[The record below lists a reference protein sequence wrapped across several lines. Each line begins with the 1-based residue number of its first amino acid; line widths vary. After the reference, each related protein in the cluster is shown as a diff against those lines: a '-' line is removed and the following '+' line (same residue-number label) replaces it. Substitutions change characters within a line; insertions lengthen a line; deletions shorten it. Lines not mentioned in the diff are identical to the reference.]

1 MAGNARRV
9 ETRIGDEARAAATR
23 TLDAALREGRL
34 DLAEYE
40 RRLTVVQAARVRQ
53 DLTPAVADLPD
64 GSGRT
69 GPGLR
74 IAAADRERAL
84 VRLAGA
90 LTDGRLDA
98 RAYADAEELLNRAV
112 TYADVD
118 AVVGTLDAKA
128 SLAERD
134 QAVARIEAAVAGGL
148 LDPAERHDR
157 VAAIRRATTDAQ
169 LAALVADL
177 PAGAS
182 PARSPRASHA
192 DREAVVA
199 QLHDAVEAGVLDL
212 PEFDER
218 VRAVYAARLRDEL
231 ARLVADLPEPAP
243 EPASPPPVNLP
254 AAPPVKLPRR
264 QPSFRAGK
272 TAALV
277 AGFGMFPMIGIVIV
291 LGMAGLAALAIA
303 VASVWA
309 IVFVGLVVWAKRTMM
324 AAIAA
329 ENAPQAEISYPPGI
343 EPFPGRVTWVD
354 VDPAVWTPEKEE
366 PPRTRAQVQ
375 PAPPPPEQATWVDAD
390 PVEWTPEEEEQPR
403 TRTLGRHKGD
413 LQSMTAL
420 VLPDGTPVAI
430 TGGRDNTARV
440 WDLTDDS
447 WRHTLSGHT
456 HDVVGIAAMVLP
468 DGVPVAVTV
477 SPDRTA
483 RVWDLRD
490 GSQRSAPLKVGYE
503 PHGVSC
509 LSLADGTPVVVV
521 HNVSEGIRLWDLRDH
536 KALGKVADGSYDVFV
551 DGMYPVVLPDGT
563 AVALAT
569 DWEGPIKALDL
580 KNGKTRFEL
589 RGHTHSVRA
598 IDTTVLPDGTPI
610 AVSVSGD
617 KTIRIWDLQRRAL
630 RHTITGLIDALEAVV
645 CTSLPDGTPIAVA
658 CDYERNTTVRD
669 LRDGSELPCRLEL
682 WGNLL
687 SAVAL
692 PDRTLVLGLA
702 DDDSAAAVHE
712 LT

>member
-1 MAGNARRV
+1 MAGRARRA

-23 TLDAALREGRL
+23 TLDGALREGRV

-40 RRLTVVQAARVRQ
+40 RRLVIVQSAKVRT

-64 GSGRT
+64 GAGRR

-74 IAAADRERAL
+74 ISAADREQAL

-90 LTDGRLDA
+90 LTDGRLEA
-98 RAYADAEELLNRAV
+98 RAYADAEVLLNRAV

-118 AVVGTLDAKA
+118 AVVGNLDAKA

-134 QAVARIEAAVAGGL
+134 QAVARIEAAVAAGL
-148 LDPAERHDR
+148 LDPAEQHDR
-157 VAAIRRATTDAQ
+157 VAAVRRATTDAQ
-169 LAALVADL
+169 LAALVGDL
-177 PAGAS
+177 PAGAG

-243 EPASPPPVNLP
+243 EPAPQTAMPPIALP
-254 AAPPVKLPRR
+254 PRKP
-264 QPSFRAGK
+264 PSFETGMT
-272 TAALV
+272 TAKLAAVGWFL
-277 AGFGMFPMIGIVIV
+277 MIGIVIV
-291 LGMAGLAALAIA
+291 LGMAGLTALAIVVGA
-303 VASVWA
+303 VSA
-309 IVFVGLVVWAKRTMM
+309 IAFVGILVWAKRTVTAAM
-324 AAIAA
+324 AAESAVPADIRFPPPPA
-329 ENAPQAEISYPPGI
+329 EP
-343 EPFPGRVTWVD
+343 TWVD
-354 VDPAVWTPEKEE
+354 VDPAEWQPEGEE
-366 PPRTRAQVQ
+366 P
-375 PAPPPPEQATWVDAD
+375 E
-390 PVEWTPEEEEQPR
+390 R
-403 TRTLGRHKGD
+403 TRTLGPHKGG
-413 LQSMTAL
+413 LRSMTAL

-440 WDLTDDS
+440 WDLSDDS
-447 WRHTLSGHT
+447 LRHTLDGHT
-456 HDVVGIAAMVLP
+456 HDVVGVSAMVLP

-490 GSQRSAPLKVGYE
+490 GSQRGAPLKLGYQPE
-503 PHGVSC
+503 GVCC

-521 HNVSEGIRLWDLRDH
+521 HSTSEAIQRWDLRDH
-536 KALGKVADGSYDVFV
+536 KLLGKVGNNSFDTFV
-551 DGMYPVVLPDGT
+551 DGMFPVVLPDGT

-569 DWEGPIKALDL
+569 GWEGPIEALDL
-580 KNGKTRFEL
+580 KNGKSRFTL
-589 RGHTHSVRA
+589 RGHTDAVRA
-598 IDTTVLPDGTPI
+598 IDTTVLPDGTAL

-617 KTIRIWDLQRRAL
+617 KTIRIWDLHRRAL
-630 RHTITGLIDALEAVV
+630 RHTITGLIDVPEAVV
-645 CTSLPDGTPIAVA
+645 CTSLPDGTPIAVT
-658 CDYERNTTVRD
+658 CDYEQNTTVRD
-669 LRDGSELPCRLEL
+669 LRDGSELPYRPEL
-682 WGNLL
+682 WGDLL

-692 PDRTLVLGLA
+692 PDRTLLLGLA
-702 DDDSAAAVHE
+702 DSDSAAAVHE
-712 LT
+712 LA

>member
-1 MAGNARRV
+1 MTGEV
-9 ETRIGDEARAAATR
+9 RIGDQARAAATR

-40 RRLTVVQAARVRQ
+40 RRLTVVQAARVRK
-53 DLTPAVADLPD
+53 DLTPAVVDLPD

-69 GPGLR
+69 GPKLR
-74 IAAADRERAL
+74 ISAADREQAL

-98 RAYADAEELLNRAV
+98 RAYAGAEELLNRAV

-118 AVVGTLDAKA
+118 AVVGKLDAKA
-128 SLAERD
+128 SHTERD

-148 LDPAERHDR
+148 LDPAEQHDR
-157 VAAIRRATTDAQ
+157 VAAVRRATSDAQ

-177 PAGAS
+177 PAGAGA
-182 PARSPRASHA
+182 ARSPRASHV

-199 QLHDAVEAGVLDL
+199 QLHEAVEAGVLDL

-231 ARLVADLPEPAP
+231 TRLVADLPEPAP
-243 EPASPPPVNLP
+243 EPAPPTALP
-254 AAPPVKLPRR
+254 PAPPVVLPSP
-264 QPSFRAGK
+264 QPPSFEAGM
-272 TAALV
+272 TAAKV
-277 AGFGMFPMIGIVIV
+277 AGFGLFPMIGIVIV
-291 LGMAGLAALAIA
+291 LGMAGLTAAAI
-303 VASVWA
+303 VVGSMVA
-309 IVFVGLVVWAKRTMM
+309 IVFVGVLLWAKRTMT

-329 ENAPQAEISYPPGI
+329 ESAANADIRFPPVFAET
-343 EPFPGRVTWVD
+343 TWVD
-354 VDPAVWTPEKEE
+354 VDPAEWTPKEE
-366 PPRTRAQVQ
+366 PRRPRTQGRPAAPQ
-375 PAPPPPEQATWVDAD
+375 PEQEQATWADVDPA
-390 PVEWTPEEEEQPR
+390 EWTPEEEEPPR

-440 WDLTDDS
+440 WDLSDDS
-447 WRHTLSGHT
+447 WRHTLDGHT
-456 HDVVGIAAMVLP
+456 HDVVGIATMVLP

-509 LSLADGTPVVVV
+509 LSLADGTPAVVV

-536 KALGKVADGSYDVFV
+536 QALGKVANSSYDVCV

-569 DWEGPIKALDL
+569 DWDGPIKALDL

-589 RGHTHSVRA
+589 RGHTDSVQA
-598 IDTTVLPDGTPI
+598 IDTTTLPDGTPI
-610 AVSVSGD
+610 AVSVSRD
-617 KTIRIWDLQRRAL
+617 KTIRIWDLRRRAL
-630 RHTITGLIDALEAVV
+630 RHTITGLIDAQEAVV

-669 LRDGSELPCRLEL
+669 LRDGSELPYRLEL
-682 WGNLL
+682 WGDLL

-692 PDRTLVLGLA
+692 PDRTLVLGLS
-702 DDDSAAAVHE
+702 DDSSAAAVHE